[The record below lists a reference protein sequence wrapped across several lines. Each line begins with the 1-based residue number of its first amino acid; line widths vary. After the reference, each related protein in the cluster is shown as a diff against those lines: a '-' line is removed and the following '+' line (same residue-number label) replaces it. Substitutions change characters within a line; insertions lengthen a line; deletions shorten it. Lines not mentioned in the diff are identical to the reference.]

1 MRLRRSLGIRLRW
14 GLPAGAVIVA
24 GAVLAGTM
32 LASAAAPSLPR
43 QTPAQL
49 LAAMRQAR
57 LPAAM
62 SAAVSESADLGFPAL
77 PDIGGLSASPLSAAS
92 LISRTHT
99 VKVWYAGPRHLRIA
113 LPVSFGETDL
123 R

>member
-1 MRLRRSLGIRLRW
+1 MRQRWFARRLRW
-14 GLPAGAVIVA
+14 TMPGGALVVA
-24 GAVLAGTM
+24 GALLAGTM

-62 SAAVSESADLGFPAL
+62 SATVSESANLGFPAL
-77 PDIGGLSASPLSAAS
+77 PNIGGLPPSPPSPAS
-92 LISRTHT
+92 LLSGTHT
-99 VKVWYAGPRHLRIA
+99 LQI
-113 LPVSFGETDL
+113 
-123 R
+123 